1 MPEPQ
6 GPLYELD
13 AVGLG
18 SPAGRRPHDNPGYED
33 DIGSNPATLDVTD
46 CSEQPHKEDTF
57 NFTYIFIPIYQAI
70 FHNCVHLR
78 FMYNKVFFVFKC
90 SGR

>member
-46 CSEQPHKEDTF
+46 CSEQPYKEDTF

-70 FHNCVHLR
+70 FIIVFTYDLCTIR
-78 FMYNKVFFVFKC
+78 CFFVFKC